1 VRIAKTFARFI
12 CATLLLAFAATVA
25 PSQNQPPN
33 ADRVVQALDSHYRA
47 AKTLQADFLE
57 RFSEGGQQERLES
70 GRVYFAKPG
79 RMRWE
84 YESPETKLF
93 VSDGRILWFYVP
105 ADRSATRQLVKQ
117 SDDWRTPLALLTGRV
132 NLSRLCG
139 RIQLASGPPLSDGSV
154 VLQCWP
160 KSEVAPAARPGQQN
174 ASNPLDSGSDFTEVL
189 LEVNPASGELNDV
202 RVQQPGGVEL
212 EFRFG
217 AWQMN
222 PPLPGSLFEF
232 EPPAGVAIVPG
243 EGSLDS
249 SP

>member
-1 VRIAKTFARFI
+1 MPISKSLVRVACILPLVA
-12 CATLLLAFAATVA
+12 LALA
-25 PSQNQPPN
+25 PASAQNPYPN
-33 ADRVVQALDSHYRA
+33 VDRVVQILESHYRA

-57 RFSEGGQQERLES
+57 RFSEGGRQERLES

-105 ADRSATRQLVKQ
+105 ADHSATRQLVKQ
-117 SDDWRTPLALLTGRV
+117 SDDWRTPLALLTGQA
-132 NLSRLCG
+132 NFSRLCG
-139 RIQLASGPPLSDGSV
+139 RIQLAEGPPLSDGSV

-160 KSEVAPAARPGQQN
+160 KGETSSAARVGQQN
-174 ASNPLDSGSDFTEVL
+174 ASNPLDAGSDFTEVL

-202 RVQQPGGVEL
+202 RVEQPGGVEL
-212 EFRFG
+212 DIRFG

-232 EPPAGVAIVPG
+232 EPPAGVAIVPA

>member
-1 VRIAKTFARFI
+1 VRIAKTFARSI
-12 CATLLLAFAATVA
+12 CGTLLLARAAASA
-25 PSQNQPPN
+25 PAQNQPPN
-33 ADRVVQALDSHYRA
+33 VQRIVQALESHYRA

-57 RFSEGGQQERLES
+57 RFSEGGRQERLES

-105 ADRSATRQLVKQ
+105 ADHSATRQLVKQ
-117 SDDWRTPLALLTGRV
+117 SDDWRTPLALLTGQV

-139 RIQLASGPPLSDGSV
+139 RIQLAPGPPLSDGSV

-160 KSEVAPAARPGQQN
+160 KGEAPPAARAGQQN
-174 ASNPLDSGSDFTEVL
+174 ASNPLDAGSDFTEVL
-189 LEVNPASGELNDV
+189 LDVNPANGELNDV
-202 RVQQPGGVEL
+202 RVEQPGNVEL

-222 PPLPGSLFEF
+222 RPLAGSLFEF
-232 EPPAGVAIVPG
+232 EPPAGVAIVPA